1 MYRLCCQILGPPF
14 GDFRPGA
21 MSREE
26 FLALVR
32 LTAKPALP
40 STVRQVFAPR
50 ATFSNVVLEFGRQE
64 NVERWDDWFC
74 RSSRSA
80 DGAVVTGA
88 NAAVVFF
95 NGDCPLVCLWHNDRL
110 AVTHAGYRC
119 LIREDAE
126 ERNLLETALDS
137 FEPRRVQAWIGFGI
151 GPCCWIPGYDTK
163 PEILDPSR
171 HVEADTIRTCRSFTT
186 DASPGG
192 EGQGPLLRHR

>member
-119 LIREDAE
+119 LIGRMRRSGTCWRPLWIRLSHGECKPGSA
-126 ERNLLETALDS
+126 LELGRAVGSQATTRS
-137 FEPRRVQAWIGFGI
+137 RRFWTQA
-151 GPCCWIPGYDTK
+151 
-163 PEILDPSR
+163 
-171 HVEADTIRTCRSFTT
+171 VM
-186 DASPGG
+186 
-192 EGQGPLLRHR
+192 